1 MSYRPYT
8 GSIRYQYR
16 AFFTPNFKL
25 YSVSLPTK
33 SDFILSHKKYKSISN
48 N

>member
-8 GSIRYQYR
+8 GSIRYQYQ

-25 YSVSLPTK
+25 YSVLLQTK
-33 SDFILSHKKYKSISN
+33 SDFILFHKKYKRI
-48 N
+48 